1 MIDIHSHILPGMDD
15 GPSEIAQ
22 FLEMANQAID
32 SGITD
37 LFATPHH
44 RNGHYENDKET
55 ILERVAYYNRLLKNE
70 RFPLTIHS
78 GQELRIHR
86 DIFKFMERDEILT
99 LNNKGRYLLL
109 ELPSSKLPSY
119 VHAVV
124 YELGLKGIVPI
135 IVHPERNRAFVEEP
149 NQILELVREGA
160 LTQLTAGSILGS
172 FGRRI
177 KSFSEQLMEHDMV
190 HFIASDAHNS
200 NTRNFSLKEA
210 YEVIMK
216 NYSREFSDYYRGNAE
231 SLLAGTDIGRKEP
244 IPVRKKI
251 LGLF

>member
-32 SGITD
+32 TGITN

-44 RNGHYENDKET
+44 RNGHYENKKET
-55 ILERVAYYNRLLKNE
+55 ILERVSYYNSLLEKE
-70 RFPLTIHS
+70 QFPLTIHS

-86 DIFKFMERDEILT
+86 DIFKFIERDEVLT
-99 LNNKGRYLLL
+99 LNNMGRYLLL

-124 YELGLKGIVPI
+124 YELGLKGITPI
-135 IVHPERNRAFVEEP
+135 IVHPERNKVLFEEP
-149 NQILELVREGA
+149 NLILELVREGA

-172 FGRRI
+172 FGRRV
-177 KSFSEQLMEHDMV
+177 KSFSEQLVEHQMV

-200 NTRNFSLKEA
+200 RTRNFSLKEA

-216 NYSREFSDYYRGNAE
+216 NYGGEFSDYYKGNAE
-231 SLLAGTDIGRKEP
+231 ALLAGSDIGRKEP
-244 IPVRKKI
+244 IQMRKKI
-251 LGLF
+251 LGIF